1 MSIESN
7 KELVRKWIEA
17 WQAKDL
23 AALEKLFA
31 AGYTVNG
38 QPIGIEGVKG
48 GVQFLHS
55 VLADISARAE
65 DLVAE
70 GDKVVLRWT
79 VRGKHVGDLMG
90 IPPSGKMVELK
101 GTNIYEISG
110 GGIAANHE
118 QTNMLEVIQGLKS

>member
-110 GGIAANHE
+110 GVIAANHE